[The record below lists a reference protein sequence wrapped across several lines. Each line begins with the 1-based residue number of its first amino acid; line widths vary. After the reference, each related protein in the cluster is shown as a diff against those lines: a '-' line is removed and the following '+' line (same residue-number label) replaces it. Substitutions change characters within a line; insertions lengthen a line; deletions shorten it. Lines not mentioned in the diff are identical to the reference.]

1 MRLTD
6 VDADVAALGQALIAA
21 QVIVSTR
28 KPDSLRFGIHPLTTR
43 HADLW
48 TAVQRLRGILLS
60 GR

>member
-1 MRLTD
+1 M
-6 VDADVAALGQALIAA
+6 AALGQALIAA